1 MSFSRFENGLFQATG
16 QFIASTDTKPFKD
29 FAKQGELI
37 VAGYA
42 TTFDIGLEGAVIA
55 RDALNEEDLKQR
67 PTLLFNH
74 DQNRPIGRVVS
85 SKIDDKGLFI
95 VGVIDSTEK
104 ELQQKIMSGTLS
116 RFSIR
121 GRIMRSHA
129 EWRKDLQ
136 KNIDVIDELKT
147 LEVSVVSVPA
157 VAEAEIQKWYL
168 QRNFNEGGDSMSEQE
183 RDEVRDVIEATEEF
197 EDEFELADDGTLE
210 LLLGLDE
217 RVNDLVDKI
226 GDFEAATN
234 EIKNE
239 IKPVM
244 DKLGVIER
252 KIDEVLKKL
261 EKYPYP
267 YPAKRGA
274 GDSADQTGHE
284 EDEEQRRQESTDLLE
299 EIQNSIQRLASEL
312 EDLKRSPV
320 VKGEKKDEKQQSE
333 LKRFVES
340 DEYKS
345 ATPTDKLRMLYD
357 FLQKGGE

>member
-85 SKIDDKGLFI
+85 SKVDDRGLFI

-168 QRNFNEGGDSMSEQE
+168 QRNFNEGGDSMGEQ
-183 RDEVRDVIEATEEF
+183 RDVEAKDITRENEVPE
-197 EDEFELADDGTLE
+197 EDEFVLEDDGTIE

-226 GDFEAATN
+226 STFEAAAN
-234 EIKNE
+234 DLKA
-239 IKPVM
+239 
-244 DKLGVIER
+244 VIEKLNAIDK

-267 YPAKRGA
+267 YPAKRDAEESTDQA
-274 GDSADQTGHE
+274 GQGE
-284 EDEEQRRQESTDLLE
+284 GEQERQESTNPLE
-299 EIQNSIQRLASEL
+299 EIQKSIQRLADDL

-345 ATPTDKLRMLYD
+345 AAPTDKLRMLYD

>member
-16 QFIASTDTKPFKD
+16 QFIASADTKPFKD
-29 FAKQGELI
+29 FAKQGELV

-147 LEVSVVSVPA
+147 LEVSIVSVPA

-168 QRNFNEGGDSMSEQE
+168 QRNFNEGGDSMGEQT
-183 RDEVRDVIEATEEF
+183 RDEVMDGTEKTEF
-197 EDEFELADDGTLE
+197 EGNEFTLEDDGTIE

-217 RVNDLVDKI
+217 RMTDVIEKI
-226 GDFEAATN
+226 SNFEAAAN
-234 EIKNE
+234 ELKS
-239 IKPVM
+239 VM
-244 DKLGVIER
+244 DKLGVIEK

-274 GDSADQTGHE
+274 EETDDQTGQGEHE
-284 EDEEQRRQESTDLLE
+284 TANSLE
-299 EIQNSIQRLASEL
+299 EIQKSLQRLADEVKSIKE
-312 EDLKRSPV
+312 SPT
-320 VKGEKKDEKQQSE
+320 VKGVKGGKEDEKE
-333 LKRFVES
+333 NEVKRFISSE
-340 DEYKS
+340 EYKK
-345 ATPTDKLRMLYD
+345 AAPTDKLRMLYD
-357 FLQKGGE
+357 FLQRGGE

>member
-16 QFIASTDTKPFKD
+16 QFIASADTKPFKD

-85 SKIDDKGLFI
+85 SKVDDKGLFI

-168 QRNFNEGGDSMSEQE
+168 QRNFNEGGDSMSEQKK
-183 RDEVRDVIEATEEF
+183 DEAKDITRENGAPE
-197 EDEFELADDGTLE
+197 EDEFVLEDDGTIE

-226 GDFEAATN
+226 STFEAAAN
-234 EIKNE
+234 DLKA
-239 IKPVM
+239 VM
-244 DKLGVIER
+244 EKLSAIDK

-267 YPAKRGA
+267 YPAKRDA
-274 GDSADQTGHE
+274 EESADQSGQG
-284 EDEEQRRQESTDLLE
+284 EQGEGEQERQESTNPLE
-299 EIQNSIQRLASEL
+299 EIQKSIQRLADEVKSIKE
-312 EDLKRSPV
+312 SPTI
-320 VKGEKKDEKQQSE
+320 KGEKEAGKEDE
-333 LKRFVES
+333 LKRFIES
-340 DEYKS
+340 EEYKS
-345 ATPTDKLRMLYD
+345 APPTDKLRMLYD